1 MKGWENRFYCNQK
14 RAEVKLENILRQMK
28 IKTQNTKIMGYS
40 SNNIERE
47 VYSSDYVKKMGRF
60 QRNNLTL
67 YFEELDKKQ
76 MKPEVSERK

>member
-1 MKGWENRFYCNQK
+1 
-14 RAEVKLENILRQMK
+14 MK

-40 SNNIERE
+40 SNNIKRK

-67 YFEELDKKQ
+67 YFEELDKEQ
-76 MKPEVSERK
+76 MKPEVSKRK